1 MLVPARTPHAK
12 EMLLGWLSIE
22 TGVAPE
28 EIVGD
33 MPYEACAVVRHDMHA
48 GVVLYTN
55 YRGHSMEMAWAGR
68 RDWATRRVLRDMF
81 AYPFIQLGVLRVSG
95 CVARENS
102 ASRLFAKR
110 IGCREAGILENE
122 YGPGR
127 DGVLYTMTRERCK
140 WLGSKHEEGT
150 KGSRPL
156 RSKRSADSQQ
166 QSDGPRTGAPR
177 HDWPAVGFRDNK
189 LRH

>member
-1 MLVPARTPHAK
+1 MLIPARTPHAK
-12 EMLLGWLSIE
+12 EMLLGWLSVE

-33 MPYEACAVVRHDMHA
+33 MPYEACAVVRHGMHA

-68 RDWATRRVLRDMF
+68 RDWATRRVLRQMF
-81 AYPFIQLGVLRVSG
+81 EYPFVQLGVLRVSG

-110 IGCREAGILENE
+110 IGCREAGILEHE

-140 WLGSKHEEGT
+140 WIGVKNEEIT
-150 KGSRPL
+150 ESTRSI
-156 RSKRSADSQQ
+156 RSKRGANEVEYRHSN
-166 QSDGPRTGAPR
+166 RTAKACD
-177 HDWPAVGFRDNK
+177 DWPTVGFRDHK